1 MHHYVYVVD
10 GEFTVLGLLYSNGL
24 PFSFSLLSRQTSLV
38 MKGVEIGIPSS
49 GFSCE
54 FSLNIGC
61 CTTRL
66 KSESNAAV
74 IPGRSMEDVIF
85 WQMRLAGN
93 LRKEEILVYRKVDN
107 PRYTVLRAKNVKK
120 LNARSLRLTM

>member
-1 MHHYVYVVD
+1 
-10 GEFTVLGLLYSNGL
+10 
-24 PFSFSLLSRQTSLV
+24 

-93 LRKEEILVYRKVDN
+93 LKKEEILVYHKVDN

-120 LNARSLRLTM
+120 LNTRSLRLTT